1 MIVVKVELH
10 SARSGEI
17 TELARMN
24 ICNAGMSSGSPSVCD
39 YTVETLRGRSTEELN
54 KQVKQRAGTV
64 LGHRRLALH
73 VWVLVCKALIAMG
86 YDKK

>member
-10 SARSGEI
+10 SARSGEV

-24 ICNAGMSSGSPSVCD
+24 ICNAGMSDSTPAVCD
-39 YTVETLRGRSTEELN
+39 YKAETLRGRSAEDLN
-54 KQVKQRAGTV
+54 KQVKQRTAV
-64 LGHRRLALH
+64 VYGHRRVALH